1 MTFRRPS
8 ATALLSLLLTGALVW
23 LSLRLALSV
32 YSPSPAAPA
41 EFAWL
46 ARTYGPERHSEFI
59 EEWVIRDVFQNRRGG
74 TFLDV
79 GAADFKE
86 QNNTYF
92 LETALDWSGIAIDAV
107 DYAEGY
113 RVGRPRT
120 RFLRFFVSD
129 RSDDVVDFYEMKRN
143 NAASS
148 GDKAFVDR
156 FGETPTVRRVQTIT
170 LDRLLDAAGIPHVDF
185 VSLDI
190 ELGEPKALAGFDIRR
205 FRPSLVCV
213 EAHTEVR
220 QALLDYFA
228 RNGYVALGKY
238 LRVDT
243 RNLYFAPLDQAR
255 PAPFP
260 PDVIAADTRGG
271 Y

>member
-1 MTFRRPS
+1 MRPS
-8 ATALLSLLLTGALVW
+8 ATALLSLVLTGALLW
-23 LSLRLALSV
+23 LSLALALRV
-32 YSPSPAAPA
+32 WLPPPTPAA

-46 ARTYGPERHSEFI
+46 ARTYGPERYSEFV
-59 EEWVIRDVFQNRRGG
+59 EEWIVRDVFQNRPGG

-86 QNNTYF
+86 KNNTYY
-92 LETALDWSGIAIDAV
+92 LETALGWSGIAIDAL

-129 RSDDVVDFYEMKRN
+129 RSDDVVDFYELKRN

-156 FGETPTVRRVQTIT
+156 FGETPTVHRVETIT
-170 LDRLLDAAGIPHVDF
+170 LDRLLDATSVTHVDF

-190 ELGEPKALAGFDIRR
+190 ELGEPKALAGFDVRR
-205 FRPSLVCV
+205 FHPSLVCV
-213 EAHTEVR
+213 EAHAEVR
-220 QALLDYFA
+220 QALLNYFA
-228 RNGYVALGKY
+228 RNGYVVLGKY

-243 RNLYFAPLDQAR
+243 RNLYFAPLDQ
-255 PAPFP
+255 PAPPPFP
-260 PDVIAADTRGG
+260 PDVVAADTRQG